1 MTDMLIKGGKVL
13 DGDGGPARNVDIRV
27 ADSIISEVAADLT
40 PNTDETVFDATG
52 LLVTPGF
59 VDVHTH
65 YDGQATWDEQLAPSC
80 WHGVTTVVMGNCGVG
95 FAPVHP
101 NEHQR
106 LIDLMEGVEDIP
118 GTALHEG
125 MSWGWES
132 FPQYLDKLDSRKWML
147 DIGTHVPHSAV
158 RHYVMGERAAS
169 GDATSEE
176 IAQMCTIVREGV
188 EAGALGFS
196 ASRMLAH
203 RDNTGGVV
211 PGTYTEE
218 AEFEAIALEMGKLD
232 TGVFELI
239 PRGMDGEVS
248 EVAHAEIE
256 LISNIAT
263 RSGRPVVFGVNQTHT
278 ELNRWKMLLDHA
290 ADLQAK
296 GIPIYPQVGARPA
309 GIVFGL
315 QSFQHTFST
324 RPSYLAILDL
334 PLADRVAEMR
344 KPEVRARILSEPNGT
359 YRHPM
364 AQMLHE
370 DFTHMYPIDETLD
383 LEPFAD
389 STVAARAA
397 KLGITA
403 EEYCYDHLLGNG
415 GRNLLQYPITN
426 YYNFSLDDVHDMLTH
441 PSSHFGLGD
450 GGAHCGV
457 ACDAGTP
464 TMMLSFW
471 ARDRKRGPKID
482 IERAVRMITR
492 DTAELYGLHDR
503 GRIAPGYRADI
514 NVIDEDRLQL
524 LLPEIVFDL
533 PTGAR
538 RLMQRAQGYVATF
551 VAGEQTIDHD
561 SATGA
566 LPGRLIRGPQT
577 AQTVKIGEM
586 A

>member
-1 MTDMLIKGGKVL
+1 MFDMLIKGGSVL
-13 DGDGGPARNVDIRV
+13 DGDGGPARQADIRV
-27 ADSIISEVAADLT
+27 ASGVIVEVGPELT
-40 PNTDETVFDATG
+40 PLPNEKLFDATG
-52 LLVTPGF
+52 YLVTPGF

-65 YDGQATWDEQLAPSC
+65 YDGQATWDAQLAPSC

-95 FAPVHP
+95 FAPVRP
-101 NEHQR
+101 DQHQR

-118 GTALHEG
+118 GTALNEG
-125 MSWGWES
+125 ITWGWES
-132 FPQYLDKLDSRKWML
+132 FPEYLDKLDERQWML
-147 DIGTHVPHSAV
+147 DVGTHVPHSAV
-158 RHYVMGERAAS
+158 RHYVMGARAATE
-169 GDATSEE
+169 DATDDE
-176 IAQMCTIVREGV
+176 IAQMCAIVREGV
-188 EAGALGFS
+188 EQGALGVS

-211 PGTYTEE
+211 PGTHTQE
-218 AEFEAIALEMGKLD
+218 AEFEAILGVLGKLGR
-232 TGVFELI
+232 GVFEVI

-248 EVAHAEIE
+248 EVAHAEIDW
-256 LISNIAT
+256 IGNIAAK
-263 RSGRPVVFGVNQTHT
+263 SGRPVIFGVNQTHT
-278 ELNRWKMLLDHA
+278 ELDRWKMLLDHA

-296 GIPIYPQVGARPA
+296 GIPIHPQVGARPA

-324 RPSYLAILDL
+324 RPSYLAIVDM
-334 PLADRVAEMR
+334 PLAQRVAEMR
-344 KPEVRARILSEPNGT
+344 KPKVRARILSEANGQ

-370 DFTHMYPIDETLD
+370 DFTHMYPVQPPIE
-383 LEPFAD
+383 LEPTQEN
-389 STVAARAA
+389 TVVARAA
-397 KLGITA
+397 AIGMTP
-403 EEYCYDHLLGNG
+403 EEFCYDHMLGND

-426 YYNFSLDDVHDMLTH
+426 YYNFSLDDVHDMLLH

-471 ARDRKRGPKID
+471 ARDRTRGPRID
-482 IERAVRMITR
+482 LGLAVRMITR
-492 DTAELYGLHDR
+492 DTAELYSLHDR

-514 NVIDEDRLQL
+514 NVIDHARLQL

-538 RLMQRAQGYVATF
+538 RLMQRAQGYVATY
-551 VAGEQTIDHD
+551 VAGVRTIANDE
-561 SATGA
+561 ATGA
-566 LPGRLIRGPQT
+566 LPGRLIRGTRPALQ
-577 AQTVKIGEM
+577 AQS
-586 A
+586 